1 VLTLASSEGLRY
13 IRLLALSICSLGR
26 RDRANGLVQL
36 RVWRAGDDRGDG
48 RIALGCQRIGAHAVH
63 RGHIGGERHM
73 GGYRYGYGLFFAG
86 DGGLQAQLEFRL
98 RRAEERLVDL
108 GLIGV

>member
-1 VLTLASSEGLRY
+1 
-13 IRLLALSICSLGR
+13 
-26 RDRANGLVQL
+26 
-36 RVWRAGDDRGDG
+36 
-48 RIALGCQRIGAHAVH
+48 
-63 RGHIGGERHM
+63 M
-73 GGYRYGYGLFFAG
+73 GGYLYGYGLFFAG